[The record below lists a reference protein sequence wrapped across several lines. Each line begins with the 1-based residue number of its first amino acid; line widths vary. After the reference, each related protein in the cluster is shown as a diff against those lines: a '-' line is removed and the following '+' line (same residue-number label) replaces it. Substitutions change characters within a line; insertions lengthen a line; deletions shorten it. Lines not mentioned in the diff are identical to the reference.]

1 MIVWG
6 DYGRMDRKVF
16 MGVVQVFLS
25 DLDLSSMAFGWYKL
39 FSTASMC
46 EPPIF
51 TPPTSPMVSPNQGF
65 TRQPSSSS
73 IHSLPAPHRS
83 RQANMHKHSSLSQ
96 LGTTQASRGQPRVSR
111 PRIEMIED
119 EGDYVWPR
127 GIAGVLWGL
136 KWSRIWGLMYIHRCT
151 PGGDFSQETIAF
163 AKTVLSVSW
172 AQSIL

>member
-1 MIVWG
+1 MGTQFVERFATSCEIYLASLNCLFFFCKVIVWG

-51 TPPTSPMVSPNQGF
+51 TPPTSPMVSPHQGF
-65 TRQPSSSS
+65 ARQTSSSS

-83 RQANMHKHSSLSQ
+83 RQSNMHKHSSLSQ
-96 LGTTQASRGQPRVSR
+96 LGPTQSSRGQPRVSR

-119 EGDYVWPR
+119 EGDYV
-127 GIAGVLWGL
+127 
-136 KWSRIWGLMYIHRCT
+136 
-151 PGGDFSQETIAF
+151 
-163 AKTVLSVSW
+163 
-172 AQSIL
+172 